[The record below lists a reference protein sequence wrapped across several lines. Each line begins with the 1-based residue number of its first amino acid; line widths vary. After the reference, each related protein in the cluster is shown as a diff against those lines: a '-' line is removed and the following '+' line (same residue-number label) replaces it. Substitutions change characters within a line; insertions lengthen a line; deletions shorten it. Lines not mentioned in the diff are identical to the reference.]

1 MSSGLYQIRDKNLD
15 TTLDLTRLKP
25 YGDTM
30 NDGKVQTSF
39 TLPVKD
45 DDKGAAAAVMLAQK
59 MGLADPNVALRQK
72 LDENFTFYVVYGSL
86 THSINYNE
94 IVVQTVTDE
103 TMDMHE
109 NDEFLKE
116 RLGRKMVVIGASTG
130 TDAHTVGIDAIMN
143 RKGFAGHYGLERYD
157 MIEAYNLGSQVPN
170 EEFLRKAAEVNADV
184 LLVSQTVTQKD
195 VHIQNLTELI
205 ELAEAEGVRDKYIFC
220 CGGARITHAL
230 AKELG
235 YDAGF
240 GAGTYA
246 DDVATF
252 CSKEL
257 SSLSSFSQAH
267 SRRNFTVPAAV
278 PIELISIG
286 TGTFQNEFILKS
298 GLIQRERPRPV
309 SLGLRPIHLQGTLTV
324 HLRTKRRRKA
334 ALALRIALR
343 GSLSHDPS
351 LPNHSHGNGAPPKLP
366 EPCGSGGCL
375 LFSLFVAH
383 L

>member
-1 MSSGLYQIRDKNLD
+1 MSSGLYNTRKTDFD

-45 DDKGAAAAVMLAQK
+45 DARGEEAARQIAKK
-59 MGLADPNVALRQK
+59 MGLEEPNVAFHQA
-72 LDENFTFYVVYGSL
+72 LDKEFTFYVVYGSCVH
-86 THSINYNE
+86 TVNYEDIHVMTVESDVMTMEETNE
-94 IVVQTVTDE
+94 YIQK
-103 TMDMHE
+103 
-109 NDEFLKE
+109 NI
-116 RLGRKMVVIGASTG
+116 GRKVVMVGASTG

-205 ELAEAEGVRDKYIFC
+205 ELAEAEGVREKYIFC
-220 CGGARITHAL
+220 CGGARVTHAL

-252 CSKEL
+252 TSKEL
-257 SSLSSFSQAH
+257 V
-267 SRRNFTVPAAV
+267 RRLN
-278 PIELISIG
+278 
-286 TGTFQNEFILKS
+286 K
-298 GLIQRERPRPV
+298 
-309 SLGLRPIHLQGTLTV
+309 
-324 HLRTKRRRKA
+324 
-334 ALALRIALR
+334 
-343 GSLSHDPS
+343 
-351 LPNHSHGNGAPPKLP
+351 
-366 EPCGSGGCL
+366 
-375 LFSLFVAH
+375 
-383 L
+383 

>member
-15 TTLDLTRLKP
+15 TTLDLSRLKP

-30 NDGKVQTSF
+30 NDGKVQLSF
-39 TLPVKD
+39 TLPVRND
-45 DDKGAAAAVMLAQK
+45 DRGAAAAVLLAQK
-59 MGLADPNVALRQK
+59 MGLADPNVALRQA
-72 LDENFTFYVVYGSL
+72 LDETFTFYVVYGAL
-86 THSINYNE
+86 THTVNYNE

-109 NDEFLKE
+109 TDEFLRE
-116 RLGRKMVVIGASTG
+116 RLGRRLVVVGASTG

-143 RKGFAGHYGLERYD
+143 RKGFAGHYGLERYEMVD
-157 MIEAYNLGSQVPN
+157 AYNLGSQVPN
-170 EEFLRKAAEVNADV
+170 EVFLQKAAEVKADV

-205 ELAEAEGVRDKYIFC
+205 ELAEAEGVRERYIMC

-252 CSKEL
+252 CAKEL
-257 SSLSSFSQAH
+257 V
-267 SRRNFTVPAAV
+267 RR
-278 PIELISIG
+278 
-286 TGTFQNEFILKS
+286 
-298 GLIQRERPRPV
+298 
-309 SLGLRPIHLQGTLTV
+309 LG
-324 HLRTKRRRKA
+324 K
-334 ALALRIALR
+334 
-343 GSLSHDPS
+343 
-351 LPNHSHGNGAPPKLP
+351 
-366 EPCGSGGCL
+366 
-375 LFSLFVAH
+375 
-383 L
+383 